1 LELLSP
7 SAHRRVE
14 IKIELLARLTLK
26 EVGPGQLSARCRR
39 HRAIALSLNASCSA
53 GGSRVTCR
61 SEPFDPREPLVDP
74 SAWRGGVR
82 SASIQL
88 TTVSAMSSLERSTSV
103 DGSSG
108 PGSEG
113 QPATADRAASECS
126 LSFLLLLL
134 RRSDM
139 VTRVMHL
146 LESAHTA
153 ALQDGSYAERC
164 ISDALTLLRAACDLT
179 AARSLGPIAGTPAP
193 SQIMR
198 MLKIMD
204 ANIANHV
211 RIKDIAAAAGLSRSA
226 FSRAFLRSVGESP
239 RGYLRRQ
246 RIKLAQHLMLST
258 RKSLAEIALDCGL
271 SDQSHLTKSFRRV
284 VGISPNA
291 WRRSRRGWCSR

>member
-1 LELLSP
+1 
-7 SAHRRVE
+7 
-14 IKIELLARLTLK
+14 
-26 EVGPGQLSARCRR
+26 
-39 HRAIALSLNASCSA
+39 
-53 GGSRVTCR
+53 
-61 SEPFDPREPLVDP
+61 
-74 SAWRGGVR
+74 VR

-108 PGSEG
+108 PGSAG
-113 QPATADRAASECS
+113 QPATADRAASACS
-126 LSFLLLLL
+126 LS
-134 RRSDM
+134 
-139 VTRVMHL
+139 
-146 LESAHTA
+146 
-153 ALQDGSYAERC
+153 
-164 ISDALTLLRAACDLT
+164 T
-179 AARSLGPIAGTPAP
+179 AARSLGPIAGTAAPA
-193 SQIMR
+193 QIIR

-204 ANIANHV
+204 ANVANPV

-291 WRRSRRGWCSR
+291 WRRSRRGWPI